1 MKPTTRVNSL
11 AVVVAAC
18 VTMAA
23 TVATEHVAIA
33 AIDGAD
39 IVRQC
44 DTEANAGEDNRSVLT
59 VILKDAA
66 GNEKKNVYRRYWKKS
81 DGKGDIVDK
90 MILFTE
96 YPPDAAGTA
105 FMRWGFVPESDKNA
119 DQWLYLPSLKS
130 TRKVSVRDP
139 GDSFLGSD
147 LTYQDI
153 SLRRLDADKH
163 VLLREDVEGGHTY
176 FVVQSTPKED
186 NPLYSKVVAWY
197 PKVQDWRDCNKSRIE
212 YFDSSGALLKTQT
225 LQWQKVGDAWLW
237 DEVKVENIRTGHSS
251 IFRVTE
257 PEINV
262 GLKDR
267 LFSERTLKRGV
278 R

>member
-1 MKPTTRVNSL
+1 MNLSIHVKRL
-11 AVVVAAC
+11 AVLTGCTAMFAVLAVP
-18 VTMAA
+18 VTAW
-23 TVATEHVAIA
+23 
-33 AIDGAD
+33 AIDGAE
-39 IVRQC
+39 IVQHC
-44 DTEANAGEDNRSVLT
+44 DMEANGGSDQRTVLT
-59 VILKDAA
+59 VILKDSA
-66 GNEKKNVYRRYWKKS
+66 GNEKKNVYRRYWKKE
-81 DGKGDIVDK
+81 DGKDDIVDK

-105 FMRWGFVPESDKNA
+105 FMRWGYVPESDKNA

-153 SLRRLDADKH
+153 SLRRLNADKH
-163 VLLREDVEGGHTY
+163 VLLREETDSGQTY
-176 FVVQSTPKED
+176 YVVQSTPKES
-186 NPLYSKVVAWY
+186 NPLYSKVVSWY
-197 PKVQDWRDCNKSRIE
+197 NKVPDWHDCNKSRIE
-212 YFDSSGALLKTQT
+212 YFDSSGALLKVQT
-225 LQWQKVGDAWLW
+225 LAWQRVGDAWLW
-237 DEVKVENIRTGHSS
+237 DEVKVDNIRTGHSS

-257 PEINV
+257 PEVNV

-267 LFSERTLKRGV
+267 MFSERTLKRGV

>member
-1 MKPTTRVNSL
+1 MNLSIHVKRL
-11 AVVVAAC
+11 AVYAGYAAVSAVLAGP
-18 VTMAA
+18 VTAW
-23 TVATEHVAIA
+23 
-33 AIDGAD
+33 AIDGAE
-39 IVRQC
+39 IVQHC
-44 DTEANAGEDNRSVLT
+44 DVEANAGADQRSVLT
-59 VILKDAA
+59 VILRDAA
-66 GNEKKNVYRRYWKKS
+66 GNEKKNVYRRYWIKA
-81 DGKGDIVDK
+81 DGKDDIVDK

-153 SLRRLDADKH
+153 SLRRLSADEH
-163 VLLREDVEGGHTY
+163 VLLREETDGGRTY
-176 FVVQSTPKED
+176 YVVQSTPKES
-186 NPLYSKVVAWY
+186 NPLYSKVVTWY
-197 PKVQDWRDCNKSRIE
+197 NKVPDWNDCNKSRIE
-212 YFDSSGALLKTQT
+212 YFDSSHALLKVQT
-225 LQWQKVGDAWLW
+225 LVWQKVGEAWLW
-237 DEVKVENIRTGHSS
+237 DEVKVNNIRTGHNS

-257 PEINV
+257 PEVNV

-267 LFSERTLKRGV
+267 MFSERTLKRGIH
-278 R
+278 